1 MVESRLPPTAE
12 ELDELSEA
20 FRRDPGA
27 AFVGLGDALLALG
40 RPRDAVE
47 IGARGLQMDPGN
59 LAGRLMVARAFA
71 ALHQWKEA
79 QAELLKVVKTDRN
92 HGSAFRLLGEVLMR
106 RADYERA
113 LPVLQHAQ
121 NLSPADPSI
130 LSLLRRARAGQT
142 LDPPPPI
149 PTPQSPASPGQVGR
163 SSRVRQAMASPDSG
177 AFAIDE
183 QPTRVAGGDLG
194 MHGLHQPQGD
204 WASDDPALGRVKLER
219 VELRREGKRAP
230 MDGGV
235 RRSDARGM
243 DRAENRPVEHH
254 MPPPTEDVFAPLQDP
269 AGYAA
274 NPASMPTR
282 GMPPVGADPGHGP
295 SPYAATGYAP
305 PGPPGPPP
313 GPPGPPSA
321 APPPSF
327 AATGYA
333 STQFQAGGPPGPGF
347 APGPMPGG
355 PGPMHPGPARAASRP
370 SPGPSFSPPA
380 FPVGPMQP
388 GGPGVVRPRVVA
400 GEKPRDAA
408 QISLRQSAAVGE
420 QYLNNLLVGGL
431 LDIPRV
437 RVPHVDYDV
446 TPGRRWGRST
456 VRLFVYL
463 FVILFMSVAGAGAWY
478 WYAGKLQVEDVGRH
492 IQAARTQIDDGE
504 YEGLVKA
511 DQSARAAVERD
522 RDNTYSVALLAEVTA
537 LETFLYGEINP
548 NDVQRAIE
556 LAAQEIDQPTEE
568 GYRELVLA
576 RAAHT
581 LAVLPTLEEGGGR
594 AAWPRRARGWRS
606 WLEGHAND
614 LMARWLLGHAM
625 WAAGDRKGARAAFE
639 QADKAGAGPAVAST
653 SLGDILLDDG
663 EFEKA
668 RAAYDRAL
676 ARSPRHSWAFIGRS
690 LTRSER
696 SAEIQEAVADLN
708 VGVAAARGPRVAAW
722 KQLAVATAAL
732 TQQDY
737 EGFSKALDLAT
748 NVREP
753 RFLVRLALHRE
764 AQGELAEAVRL
775 RRDIRWYAD
784 KPQPDP
790 LVVALD
796 AELRLS
802 SGMARDAFAQM
813 EKEPGLRAARLRGRA
828 LFDMGKWEEA
838 VSELDQ
844 ALQNL
849 APRPPAPGLGR
860 GGAPDRGQRRRPE
873 EDRGAPRLARPA
885 VEVEGRAG
893 AAGDRAGQ
901 DRAAAGRARA
911 ARGLAQGRERRV
923 SQPARVSR
931 ARRAGRDR
939 HRRRQAGIGRGPR
952 REVARAELGLP
963 AGPRPRLPPPGRVVG
978 RKGAAALH
986 RGHQGRGRVGRRRA
1000 RVCPDD
1006 DAGQDARGHQ
1016 GRGRRAPPGQAEGR
1030 DPGGAAGAHPAGG
1043 PGALRGA
1050 GRPRAQGVVE
1060 VGPPQPLTSGTGRAR
1075 ASISASAASIS
1086 PRTAGSGLARQRGAE
1101 LFASAE
1107 PAERPR
1113 GVAAD
1118 QRRAI
1123 AGQGAGQRGD
1133 RAAVAGVAQR
1143 DAHVAEQ
1150 LVAPDPAER
1159 GAAHQAAHLRAAEAE
1174 HARPDRAGRAPGPA
1188 ERRAAA
1194 GSARAGAAALNGQ
1207 TSWHTSQ
1214 PNTRVPI
1221 SGRSSRGIGPR
1232 CSIVRYE
1239 MQRRASS
1246 TNGPTN
1252 APVGQASRQARHS
1265 PQRAAAAAPPRSA
1278 RARRRPGA
1286 RRAGRTSPARA
1297 R

>member
-149 PTPQSPASPGQVGR
+149 PSPQSPASPGQVGR

-194 MHGLHQPQGD
+194 MHGLHSPQGD
-204 WASDDPALGRVKLER
+204 WGPGEDPALGRVKLER

-230 MDGGV
+230 MEGGV

-254 MPPPTEDVFAPLQDP
+254 LPPPTEDVFAPLQDS
-269 AGYAA
+269 GGFAA
-274 NPASMPTR
+274 HPSSMPTR
-282 GMPPVGADPGHGP
+282 GMPPARPDAGHGA

-305 PGPPGPPP
+305 PPGPPGPPP
-313 GPPGPPSA
+313 A
-321 APPPSF
+321 APPSF
-327 AATGYA
+327 APTGYA
-333 STQFQAGGPPGPGF
+333 PTQLPAGGPPGPGF
-347 APGPMPGG
+347 APPPMPGG
-355 PGPMHPGPARAASRP
+355 PGPGPMPHGAPHGQPHGPPA
-370 SPGPSFSPPA
+370 GPSFSPPG
-380 FPVGPMQP
+380 FPAGPMQP

-456 VRLFVYL
+456 MRLFVYL
-463 FVILFMSVAGAGAWY
+463 FVILFMGVAGAGGWY
-478 WYAGKLQVEDVGRH
+478 WYAGKLQVEDVDRH
-492 IQAARTQIDDGE
+492 IKTALTQIDDGE

-511 DQSARAAVERD
+511 DQAARAAVERD

-556 LAAQEIDQPTEE
+556 LASQEIDQPSED

-581 LAVLPTLEEGGGR
+581 LAVLPTLEDG
-594 AAWPRRARGWRS
+594 ADARLAEVCKGLEK

-614 LMARWLLGHAM
+614 LMARWLLGHTM
-625 WAAGDRKGARAAFE
+625 WAAGDRTGARAAFE

-775 RRDIRWYAD
+775 RQDIRWYAD

-813 EKEPGLRAARLRGRA
+813 EKVPGLRAARLRGRA

-838 VSELDQ
+838 VAELDQ
-844 ALQNL
+844 ALQIS
-849 APRPPAPGLGR
+849 PRDIQLQVWAEAARLIVASGDSRRKIEELLDSLGLQSKSKGARVPQAIALVRTGR
-860 GGAPDRGQRRRPE
+860 RQ
-873 EDRGAPRLARPA
+873 LAR
-885 VEVEGRAG
+885 ERLEGSLKDVSAESPNPLAYRAHVVLAEIDLAEG
-893 AAGDRAGQ
+893 KLES
-901 DRAAAGRARA
+901 AAAHVDKA
-911 ARGLAQGRERRV
+911 L
-923 SQPARVSR
+923 
-931 ARRAGRDR
+931 
-939 HRRRQAGIGRGPR
+939 
-952 REVARAELGLP
+952 ELNSGYLP
-963 AGPRPRLPPPGRVVG
+963 AHDLDCRILAESSADKALP
-978 RKGAAALH
+978 H
-986 RGHQGRGRVGRRRA
+986 
-1000 RVCPDD
+1000 CI
-1006 DAGQDARGHQ
+1006 
-1016 GRGRRAPPGQAEGR
+1016 
-1030 DPGGAAGAHPAGG
+1030 
-1043 PGALRGA
+1043 
-1050 GRPRAQGVVE
+1050 E
-1060 VGPPQPLTSGTGRAR
+1060 VIKSEA
-1075 ASISASAASIS
+1075 ASAA
-1086 PRTAGSGLARQRGAE
+1086 AE
-1101 LFASAE
+1101 LAFARMTTPGKTPEDTKA
-1107 PAERPR
+1107 
-1113 GVAAD
+1113 AAD
-1118 QRRAI
+1118 ALRRAK
-1123 AGQGAGQRGD
+1123 QKGATPEELQELIPQ
-1133 RAAVAGVAQR
+1133 V
-1143 DAHVAEQ
+1143 
-1150 LVAPDPAER
+1150 DPALFGEL
-1159 GAAHQAAHLRAAEAE
+1159 GVPE
-1174 HARPDRAGRAPGPA
+1174 PKAP
-1188 ERRAAA
+1188 
-1194 GSARAGAAALNGQ
+1194 SK
-1207 TSWHTSQ
+1207 
-1214 PNTRVPI
+1214 
-1221 SGRSSRGIGPR
+1221 SGRRNR
-1232 CSIVRYE
+1232 
-1239 MQRRASS
+1239 
-1246 TNGPTN
+1246 
-1252 APVGQASRQARHS
+1252 
-1265 PQRAAAAAPPRSA
+1265 
-1278 RARRRPGA
+1278 
-1286 RRAGRTSPARA
+1286 
-1297 R
+1297 